1 MLSAISSA
9 LSGMM
14 AATRRL
20 DASASNVANA
30 QSDGPLAGTGGSAAS
45 APAAYQPVEVVQSAG
60 TGGNGTV
67 ATYAPVKPATVPAFD
82 PSASYADSQ
91 GLVAAPNVDP
101 VRETVNQLTARASY
115 EANLRTVQ
123 TADRMQKSL
132 LDILG

>member
-30 QSDGPLAGTGGSAAS
+30 QSDGPLAGANAS
-45 APAAYQPVEVVQSAG
+45 SPAAYQPVEVVQSAG

-67 ATYAPVKPATVPAFD
+67 ATYAPVKPATVPAYD
-82 PSASYADSQ
+82 PSAPYADSQ

>member
-30 QSDGPLAGTGGSAAS
+30 QSDGPLTRTPGNGG
-45 APAAYQPVEVVQSAG
+45 APAAYQPVEVVQSA
-60 TGGNGTV
+60 TGDGGTV
-67 ATYAPVKPATVPAFD
+67 ATYAPAKPATVPAYD
-82 PSASYADSQ
+82 PGAAYADSQ

-115 EANLRTVQ
+115 QANLRTVQ